1 MSLCSLC
8 SLLNL
13 LWMSV
18 CFPIAQQDSCCSSYY
33 RLSALSDLIFNYTV
47 YEWYVMSL
55 QHVRPHTAPTY
66 KSNVNL
72 SAPRVPVFSWRDAPP
87 KSRAAQYW
95 KKNKLKL
102 VSHMW
107 LWDRCKSDLIIWRFL
122 LRTIVTRSR
131 CSWWNGKPFT
141 ATFHVYIACLIGR
154 KTNSFLC
161 RYDNGPS
168 YL

>member
-95 KKNKLKL
+95 KKTNLNW
-102 VSHMW
+102 SHIC
-107 LWDRCKSDLIIWRFL
+107 DSETAAKVIL
-122 LRTIVTRSR
+122 LYGDFYWEQLSLAAAVLDETENRSQ
-131 CSWWNGKPFT
+131 PLFT
-141 ATFHVYIACLIGR
+141 STSHVW
-154 KTNSFLC
+154 
-161 RYDNGPS
+161 
-168 YL
+168 

>member
-18 CFPIAQQDSCCSSYY
+18 CFPIAQQGSYSCCSSYY
-33 RLSALSDLIFNYTV
+33 RLSALSDSIFNYTV
-47 YEWYVMSL
+47 YEWYVMSI

-72 SAPRVPVFSWRDAPP
+72 SAPRVPVFSWRGAPP

-95 KKNKLKL
+95 KKNNLNW
-102 VSHMW
+102 SHICDSETAAKVILLYGDFYW
-107 LWDRCKSDLIIWRFL
+107 EQFL
-122 LRTIVTRSR
+122 MKRQ
-131 CSWWNGKPFT
+131 
-141 ATFHVYIACLIGR
+141 TFHSHFSCLHRMFDR
-154 KTNSFLC
+154 KEKKKNSFLC

>member
-95 KKNKLKL
+95 KKTNLNW
-102 VSHMW
+102 SHIC
-107 LWDRCKSDLIIWRFL
+107 DSETAAKVIL
-122 LRTIVTRSR
+122 LYGDFYWEQLSLAAAVLDETANRSQ
-131 CSWWNGKPFT
+131 PLFT
-141 ATFHVYIACLIGR
+141 STSHVW
-154 KTNSFLC
+154 
-161 RYDNGPS
+161 
-168 YL
+168 